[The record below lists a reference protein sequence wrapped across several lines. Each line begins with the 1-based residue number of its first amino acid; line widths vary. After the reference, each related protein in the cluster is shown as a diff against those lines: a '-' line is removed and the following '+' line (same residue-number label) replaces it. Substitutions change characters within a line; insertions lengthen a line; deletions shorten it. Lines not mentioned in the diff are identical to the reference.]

1 MEATVSQKRP
11 TMFRLDSALV
21 DRLKQIAKNEHR
33 SLNNFV
39 ECVLLHVAYSEPNDL
54 TRQSLADARAH
65 RYEGGPLDPSSVDKL
80 LESSNK

>member
-21 DRLKQIAKNEHR
+21 ERLKQMAKKEHR
-33 SLNNFV
+33 SLNNFI
-39 ECVLLHVAYSEPNDL
+39 ECILINVAYSEPNDL

>member
-21 DRLKQIAKNEHR
+21 ERLKQMAKNEHR
-33 SLNNFV
+33 SLNNFI
-39 ECVLLHVAYSEPNDL
+39 ECILINVAYSEPNDL

-65 RYEGGPLDPSSVDKL
+65 RYEGGPLDSSSVDSFL
-80 LESSNK
+80 RSAGL

>member
-21 DRLKQIAKNEHR
+21 ERLKQIAKNEHR

-39 ECVLLHVAYSEPNDL
+39 ECILLHVAYSEPNEL

-65 RYEGGPLDPSSVDKL
+65 RYEGGPLDPSSVDSL
-80 LESSNK
+80 LRSAGL

>member
-21 DRLKQIAKNEHR
+21 ERLKQMAKKEHR
-33 SLNNFV
+33 SLNNFI
-39 ECVLLHVAYSEPNDL
+39 ECILINVAYSEPNDL

-65 RYEGGPLDPSSVDKL
+65 RYEGGPLDPSYVDKL

>member
-1 MEATVSQKRP
+1 
-11 TMFRLDSALV
+11 MFRLDSALV

-65 RYEGGPLDPSSVDKL
+65 RYEGGPLDPSSVDSL
-80 LESSNK
+80 LRSAGL